1 MSNIFDQKPWL
12 SHYPA
17 HIPTHIDYPDIPL
30 YGILEQTAKNYPDK
44 NALVFYGSKLNY
56 LEIEQLSDRFAG
68 FLVKKGVKPQDRVAL
83 LLPNC
88 PQYIISFW
96 GVLKAGAT
104 VVAINPLYTERE
116 LADMLKDSCA
126 TSIVIL
132 DALYPKFAKIQP
144 QTTVKNIILT
154 SIADYFPVP
163 LKIVFGIKELF
174 RKLIQTDPKGESIYR
189 FKNTV
194 SMPGGATIKPAID
207 PDKNLAVLQYTGGTT
222 GRPKGVML
230 THKNLLVNTYQLKYW
245 YSMKM
250 GEETIVGVIP
260 FFHIGGTTVSITWSA
275 LWAARLIVIPR
286 FHTIPTLKAITDFKA
301 TAFVAVP
308 AIYIALDKAIE
319 KSKGKFS
326 LDSLKLAG
334 GGMAPFPR
342 DLFEMYQNKYGKRLV
357 EGYGLTENA
366 GVTFQNLNEPDSEYR
381 PGSIGFPFPDTEVK
395 IINPESGEILD
406 IDAPGE
412 LCIKGPHITAGYWNR
427 PEETLKAVK
436 NGWLHTGDMATMDSD
451 GYFYILG
458 RKDDVIGIKGFQV
471 YPREIENVLEGSP
484 LISEAAVIG
493 IPDYYSG
500 QKIIAY
506 VIKTEGE
513 NPTENE
519 LTELCRN
526 NLVDY
531 KIPSEI
537 IIRDALPRSA
547 ARKILKYVLKEEAIK
562 AHESKL

>member
-1 MSNIFDQKPWL
+1 M
-12 SHYPA
+12 
-17 HIPTHIDYPDIPL
+17 
-30 YGILEQTAKNYPDK
+30 
-44 NALVFYGSKLNY
+44 
-56 LEIEQLSDRFAG
+56 R
-68 FLVKKGVKPQDRVAL
+68 
-83 LLPNC
+83 
-88 PQYIISFW
+88 
-96 GVLKAGAT
+96 
-104 VVAINPLYTERE
+104 
-116 LADMLKDSCA
+116 
-126 TSIVIL
+126 
-132 DALYPKFAKIQP
+132 
-144 QTTVKNIILT
+144 
-154 SIADYFPVP
+154 
-163 LKIVFGIKELF
+163 
-174 RKLIQTDPKGESIYR
+174 
-189 FKNTV
+189 
-194 SMPGGATIKPAID
+194 
-207 PDKNLAVLQYTGGTT
+207 
-222 GRPKGVML
+222 
-230 THKNLLVNTYQLKYW
+230 
-245 YSMKM
+245 M

-319 KSKGKFS
+319 KNKGKFS

-334 GGMAPFPR
+334 GGMASFPR

-366 GVTFQNLNEPDSEYR
+366 GVTFQNLNELNSEYR

-406 IDAPGE
+406 IDTPGE

-458 RKDDVIGIKGFQV
+458 RKDDVIGVKGFQV
-471 YPREIENVLEGSP
+471 YPREIENVLGDSS
-484 LISEAAVIG
+484 LVSEAAVIG

-519 LTELCRN
+519 LMELCRN

-562 AHESKL
+562 AHESKKP